1 MSNHFLNIR
10 HSMVRRS
17 TKQIVTQTVNVHIG
31 GNKRKNGRRRKRGG
45 GGGGGGSSMPAQ
57 VHGYNPVYIQ
67 SGAPSEVDNPLHRA
81 IRDLND
87 KVDRHHVERSQN
99 PLLRMVGNVDR
110 GHIADE
116 AVPRPSRQHSSVFME
131 ESPVT
136 AYPIPA
142 AKYEEPLTPAISKGW
157 SSEYEGTRA
166 QREAENEAKPRRVD
180 RCHACGKEGHRSN
193 SKLCK
198 EHPSNALNMKV
209 WK

>member
-1 MSNHFLNIR
+1 
-10 HSMVRRS
+10 MVRRI
-17 TKQIVTQTVNVHIG
+17 TKQIIKQTQTVNVHIE
-31 GNKRKNGRRRKRGG
+31 GNKKKNGRRRKRGG
-45 GGGGGGSSMPAQ
+45 GGGGGSSMPAQ
-57 VHGYNPVYIQ
+57 VNGYNPVYIQ
-67 SGAPSEVDNPLHRA
+67 SGSPSEVDNPLHRA

-110 GHIADE
+110 GHIAE
-116 AVPRPSRQHSSVFME
+116 ENVPRSSRHNSSVFME
-131 ESPVT
+131 EAPVT

-142 AKYEEPLTPAISKGW
+142 AKYEEPLTPANSKGW
-157 SSEYEGTRA
+157 TSEYEGTRA